1 MPGGIRAAAGN
12 AVCATTGLAA
22 SCRHA
27 ICGGR
32 CLPGTG
38 IVDNR
43 VSKRIDHVP
52 LRILPRRH
60 AASKRI

>member
-1 MPGGIRAAAGN
+1 MPGCIHTPPAPPN
-12 AVCATTGLAA
+12 ALTARR
-22 SCRHA
+22 RHA
-27 ICGGR
+27 NCGAR

-38 IVDNR
+38 IVDDR
-43 VSKRIDHVP
+43 VSVRIDHVP